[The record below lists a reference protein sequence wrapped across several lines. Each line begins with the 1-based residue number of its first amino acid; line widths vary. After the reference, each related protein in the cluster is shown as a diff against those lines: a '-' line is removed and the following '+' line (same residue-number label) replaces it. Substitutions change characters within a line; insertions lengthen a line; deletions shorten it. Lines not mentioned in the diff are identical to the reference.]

1 MTTEESLKHLSL
13 AASISAPTWAVGDLL
28 GLPIPAYGQALREG
42 GESFL
47 TKAFR
52 ASGVLSPDNR
62 VAEISRFDEFFV
74 GGTGSKAILD
84 VRYEQPCAL
93 PTELFVKFSRNFQD
107 PIRDNLRHML
117 ESEIRFGAL
126 SRTPG
131 FPVAVPLY
139 MFADFHAQGAAWDV
153 MLHHM
158 RLIHERGAGAAA
170 RDRDDGINPDLTKV

>member
-117 ESEIRFGAL
+117 ESEIRFRFPGRRTAL
-126 SRTPG
+126 YVRRFPCARSSLGRDAASHAIDSR
-131 FPVAVPLY
+131 
-139 MFADFHAQGAAWDV
+139 
-153 MLHHM
+153 
-158 RLIHERGAGAAA
+158 A
-170 RDRDDGINPDLTKV
+170 RRRRRCPRSG